1 MKTLTSKQIPLI
13 LIVDDDAT
21 GRIMARASL
30 ETNGFSVAE
39 AEDGIEA
46 LSTFENLQPDIIL
59 LDVVMPKMDGFET
72 CRALRQFPRGGDVPI
87 VMITGLNDIESINQ
101 AYDAGATDFITKPIN
116 WTLLNYRVRYIMRSS
131 HALAHRKHLEEQLYQ
146 SQKMEAIG
154 RLAGGVAHD
163 FNNLLTVIMGR
174 TDLLMEATVEN
185 DLLHQEVE
193 EIKIA
198 SEQAASLTQQL
209 LAFSRKQ
216 VLQPKVLDLNSLVAN
231 MHKLLH
237 RIIKEDVELV
247 TALGSEPSIVKADPG
262 QLEQVIMNLALNARD
277 AMPGGG
283 KLTIEISK
291 IHVDEPFSHKDFE
304 VLPGHYVVLSIND
317 NGIGMDQEIQAL
329 IFEPFFTTKERDK
342 GTGLGLAT
350 VHGIIKQSSGCILID
365 SESGFGTTF
374 TIYLPEVKDV
384 IDKSGVD
391 QSITKLRHGSETI
404 ILVEDDD
411 KVRRLVAK
419 VLLRYGYNILEASN
433 GHEALVIG
441 DNYSDDIYL
450 LLTDVIMP
458 GMNGIELSAQWKLRH
473 PETKTLYTSGYTEDA
488 IVYNAALDPGFNF
501 LQKPY
506 KAEALAVKVREV
518 LDNHS

>member
-1 MKTLTSKQIPLI
+1 MKTLTSKEIPLI

-39 AEDGIEA
+39 AEDGMEA
-46 LSTFENLQPDIIL
+46 LSAFENLQPDIIL

-72 CRALRQFPRGGDVPI
+72 CRALRQSPRGAHVPI
-87 VMITGLNDIESINQ
+87 IMITGLNDIESINH

-116 WTLLNYRVRYIMRSS
+116 LTLLNYRVRYIMRSS
-131 HALAHRKHLEEQLYQ
+131 HALAHRKHLEEQLHQ

-237 RIIKEDVELV
+237 RIIGEDVELV

-262 QLEQVIMNLALNARD
+262 QLEQVIMNLAVNARD

-283 KLTIEISK
+283 
-291 IHVDEPFSHKDFE
+291 
-304 VLPGHYVVLSIND
+304 
-317 NGIGMDQEIQAL
+317 
-329 IFEPFFTTKERDK
+329 
-342 GTGLGLAT
+342 
-350 VHGIIKQSSGCILID
+350 
-365 SESGFGTTF
+365 
-374 TIYLPEVKDV
+374 
-384 IDKSGVD
+384 
-391 QSITKLRHGSETI
+391 
-404 ILVEDDD
+404 
-411 KVRRLVAK
+411 
-419 VLLRYGYNILEASN
+419 
-433 GHEALVIG
+433 
-441 DNYSDDIYL
+441 
-450 LLTDVIMP
+450 
-458 GMNGIELSAQWKLRH
+458 
-473 PETKTLYTSGYTEDA
+473 
-488 IVYNAALDPGFNF
+488 
-501 LQKPY
+501 
-506 KAEALAVKVREV
+506 
-518 LDNHS
+518 